1 METNNEF
8 SDSISSLMN
17 TPTTAINSTNATNPT
32 EFPHKEFEKQNNN
45 PSTNSSPGKPTEVLN
60 IGIQEEQ
67 QHIQLQETIQEQE
80 NTINK
85 LKFYLQQQNKEQL
98 NQKEQNKTIF
108 EKIKNI
114 NQKEILITIILFVLL
129 STPFFKNILKQYLPF
144 TSTDN
149 NINFIGLILSA
160 LILVILTIVFKCTY

>member
-1 METNNEF
+1 MENNNEY

-17 TPTTAINSTNATNPT
+17 NPSNPSNPSTAS
-32 EFPHKEFEKQNNN
+32 EFPHKEFEKQNN
-45 PSTNSSPGKPTEVLN
+45 TNSEPGKPTEVLN
-60 IGIQEEQ
+60 VGIQEQ
-67 QHIQLQETIQEQE
+67 QQQMQMQETIQQQQ

-85 LKFYLQQQNKEQL
+85 LNFYLQQQEQEKKNQL
-98 NQKEQNKTIF
+98 NQKEKNKTII
-108 EKIKNI
+108 EKIKNV
-114 NQKEILITIILFVLL
+114 NQKEILIMIILFVFL